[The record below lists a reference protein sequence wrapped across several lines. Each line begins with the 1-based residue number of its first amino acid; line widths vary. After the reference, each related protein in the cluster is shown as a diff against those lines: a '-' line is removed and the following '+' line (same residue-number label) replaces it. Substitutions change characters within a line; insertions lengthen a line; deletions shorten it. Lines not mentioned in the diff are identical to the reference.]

1 MTSIVLTR
9 KLSVINIFV
18 FIKSAEESNYE
29 WKQRKVED
37 KIEEPQLDLTK
48 KKSCQITQENLI
60 VLTRKLSIGNSFFKR
75 NQLRKEFTSGEK
87 LNWMSGKPFDTGK
100 SRQITLM
107 KWQNGGNFSKP
118 NFGAH
123 GGRHLYYRW
132 CRFQSWTR
140 QFSRAFTRIQFFY
153 ET

>member
-9 KLSVINIFV
+9 KLSVRNIFV
-18 FIKSAEESNYE
+18 FMKLDEESNLV
-29 WKQRKVED
+29 WNRKNLVKLLK
-37 KIEEPQLDLTK
+37 KIWW
-48 KKSCQITQENLI
+48 
-60 VLTRKLSIGNSFFKR
+60 FKR
-75 NQLRKEFTSGEK
+75 KIVHHIFSKPSQLKIQVKTKLDWSQGKEFDTEK
-87 LNWMSGKPFDTGK
+87 F
-100 SRQITLM
+100 RQITLM
-107 KWQNGGNFSKP
+107 KWQNGGNLSKP

-123 GGRHLYYRW
+123 GGRHLYYHRW